1 MGELNTNHPYRT
13 VCVALVGMA
22 TLLLGLLIC
31 GRWPLAVSCYPTFA
45 GSLGICVSAVAA
57 KAYGEHKAKAHA
69 GAPGA
74 PP

>member
-1 MGELNTNHPYRT
+1 MNTHHPYRT
-13 VCVALVGMA
+13 VCVALAGMG

-31 GRWPLAVSCYPTFA
+31 GRWQLAASCYPTFA
-45 GSLGICVSAVAA
+45 GTVAVCVSAVAA
-57 KAYGEHKAKAHA
+57 KAYGEHKAKAQA